1 MRDTIAARLQAA
13 ATRKT
18 STVNSSPVTGD
29 YDLAPELRRSL
40 SHKAG
45 TGAKKLRHAAVLV
58 PLIEHSSGM
67 TVLLTQRTD
76 HLADHAGQIAF
87 PGGRVEKADKDII
100 DTALRETQE
109 EVGIAR
115 QYIDVAGF
123 LGDYETGT
131 GFRVSPVVGFIQPG
145 FEIKPDPY
153 EVAGT
158 FEVPLDFLMNPA
170 NHQLHKRTWNGVER
184 QFYAMPYGDY
194 YIWGATAGMIVSLY
208 RTIHE
213 AT

>member
-1 MRDTIAARLQAA
+1 MRDTITARLRAA
-13 ATRKT
+13 SADKASSPDR
-18 STVNSSPVTGD
+18 SPVTGD
-29 YDLAPELRRSL
+29 YDLAPELRRNLLHTSG
-40 SHKAG
+40 SA
-45 TGAKKLRHAAVLV
+45 TRKLRRAAVLM
-58 PLIEHSSGM
+58 PLIEHGSGM

-76 HLADHAGQIAF
+76 HLPDHAGQIAF
-87 PGGRVEKADKDII
+87 PGGRVEKSDKDII
-100 DTALRETQE
+100 DTALRETEE

-145 FEIKPDPY
+145 FKMTPDPY

-170 NHQLHKRTWNGVER
+170 NHQLHKRIWNGVER

-208 RTIHE
+208 RAIHE
-213 AT
+213 AV